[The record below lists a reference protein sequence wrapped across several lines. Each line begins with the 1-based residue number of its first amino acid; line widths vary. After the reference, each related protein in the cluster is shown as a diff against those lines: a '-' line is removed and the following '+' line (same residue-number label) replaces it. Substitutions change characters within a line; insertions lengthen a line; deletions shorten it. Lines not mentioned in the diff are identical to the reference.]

1 MSKKN
6 TAFKKRLFGRNLFT
20 LIFILVAAVLL
31 FFIIYV
37 PTNYITTYNSNKI
50 RPFIDK
56 TKDTTFETQSQS
68 NPFNATDAV
77 YMQGKDFDDFGMIFK
92 CTEYSEDS
100 KSASYELRIYKT
112 ENTKS
117 IVQDTVSVSLCLKA
131 NWIGFV
137 AYSSTSP
144 STTKLSADK
153 ETAEKSDLSSTYK
166 KTLKI
171 SSLADFPAKASTWPV
186 KITVAEPSIYLYIS
200 YQYKENGVTKT
211 NSYILSYSYAELIP
225 ETGGIRK

>member
-6 TAFKKRLFGRNLFT
+6 TTPKKRLFGRNLFT
-20 LIFILVAAVLL
+20 LIFIIVAMILL

-37 PTNYITTYNSNKI
+37 PSNYITAYNSNKI

-68 NPFNATDAV
+68 NPFNVADAV
-77 YMQGKDFDDFGMIFK
+77 YMKEKDFEDFGILFK

-100 KSASYELRIYKT
+100 QSASYELRTYKT
-112 ENTKS
+112 EATKA
-117 IVQDTVSVSLCLKA
+117 IVQDTISVSLCLKA

-153 ETAEKSDLSSTYK
+153 ETAEKTDLSSTYK

-171 SSLADFPAKASTWPV
+171 SSLADFPAKANTWPI
-186 KITVAEPSIYLYIS
+186 KITVSEPSIHLYIS
-200 YQYKENGVTKT
+200 YNYKENGVTKT
-211 NSYILSYSYAELIP
+211 NSYILNYTYSELIP